1 MSTWTPAGP
10 AILFTPA
17 DRPDRF
23 AKAIDRA
30 DMVILDL
37 EDGCQPHN
45 REEARR
51 AIESCDL
58 DPSRVIVRINP
69 PSSTDGALDLACVSK
84 TNFRQV
90 MVPKAE
96 GAQDIQAVSAVL
108 ADAHIIAL
116 IETPLGVLRADEV
129 AATNGVV
136 AMFWGAE
143 DLVAGLSGTA
153 SRHKDGS
160 YRDVA
165 KHARARV
172 QLAAAAFG
180 KAALDSV
187 FVDIPNTEGL
197 SAEAEDAAALGYAA
211 TVCIHPSQ
219 VDVIRAAYQPT
230 PEQLDWATR
239 LLKEAQQHRGAF
251 RFEGQMVDE
260 PLFRQ
265 AQAILSRAHAE
276 S

>member
-1 MSTWTPAGP
+1 MSTWTPTGP

-23 AKAIDRA
+23 HKAVERA

-45 REEARR
+45 REQARR

-90 MVPKAE
+90 MVSKAE

-251 RFEGQMVDE
+251 RFDGQMVDE

>member
-1 MSTWTPAGP
+1 MSTWTPTGP

-45 REEARR
+45 REQARR

-116 IETPLGVLRADEV
+116 IETPLGVLRVDEV

-197 SAEAEDAAALGYAA
+197 STEAEDAAALGYAA

-219 VDVIRAAYQPT
+219 VDVIRAAYQST

>member
-23 AKAIDRA
+23 HKAIDRA

-116 IETPLGVLRADEV
+116 VETPLGVLRADQV

-197 SAEAEDAAALGYAA
+197 STEAEDAAALGYAA

>member
-51 AIESCDL
+51 AIESCEL

-90 MVPKAE
+90 MVSKAE

-197 SAEAEDAAALGYAA
+197 STEAEDAAALGYAA

-219 VDVIRAAYQPT
+219 VDAIRAAYQPT

>member
-23 AKAIDRA
+23 HKAADRA

-37 EDGCQPHN
+37 EDGCQPRG

-51 AIESCDL
+51 AVESCDL

>member
-1 MSTWTPAGP
+1 MTSWTSLGP

-23 AKAIDRA
+23 AKAAERA

-37 EDGCQPHN
+37 EDGCQPQN
-45 REEARR
+45 RAEARQ
-51 AIESCDL
+51 AIAECAL
-58 DPSRVIVRINP
+58 DPERVIVRINP
-69 PSSTDGALDLACVSK
+69 PSTQDGAADLAMVAGTK
-84 TNFRQV
+84 FRQV

-96 GAQDIQAVSAVL
+96 GAADITAVTAVL
-108 ADAHIIAL
+108 SDAQVIAL

-129 AATNGVV
+129 AAQPAVV

-143 DLVAGLSGTA
+143 DLVAGLSGMT
-153 SRHKDGS
+153 SRFPDGS
-160 YRDVA
+160 YRGVA
-165 KHARARV
+165 KHARAHV

-197 SAEAEDAAALGYAA
+197 RAEVEDAAALGYAA

-219 VDVIRAAYQPT
+219 VAIIRDGYRPSET
-230 PEQLDWATR
+230 HIDWARR
-239 LLKEAQQHRGAF
+239 LLAEAEHNQGAF
-251 RFEGQMVDE
+251 AFEGRMVDE

-265 AQAILSRAHAE
+265 AQAILSRAHTE

>member
-1 MSTWTPAGP
+1 MSTWTPTGP

-23 AKAIDRA
+23 HKAVERA

-45 REEARR
+45 REQARR

-69 PSSTDGALDLACVSK
+69 PSSTDGALDLVCVSK

-90 MVPKAE
+90 MVSKAE

>member
-1 MSTWTPAGP
+1 MSGWTPLGP

-17 DRPDRF
+17 DRADRF
-23 AKAIDRA
+23 DKAAERA

-37 EDGCQPHN
+37 EDGCQPAN
-45 REEARR
+45 REQARR
-51 AIESCDL
+51 AIEACEL
-58 DPSRVIVRINP
+58 DPAKVIVRINP
-69 PSSTDGALDLACVSK
+69 PHSTDGALDLASVAR
-84 TNFRQV
+84 TPFRQV

-96 GAQDIQAVSAVL
+96 GTADIAAVTAVL
-108 ADAHIIAL
+108 NDAQVIAL
-116 IETPLGVLRADEV
+116 IETPRGVLRADDV
-129 AATNGVV
+129 AEAPAVV

-153 SRHKDGS
+153 SRHADGT

-172 QLAAAAFG
+172 QLAAAAFD

-187 FVDIPNTEGL
+187 YIDIPNKDGL
-197 SAEAEDAAALGYAA
+197 RAEVEDAAALGYAA

-219 VDVIRAAYQPT
+219 VEVIREAYQPT
-230 PEQLDWATR
+230 PEKVEWATR
-239 LLKEAQQHRGAF
+239 LLKEAEKNQGAF
-251 RFEGQMVDE
+251 SFDGRMVDE

-265 AQAILSRAHAE
+265 AQAIINRVRTE

>member
-1 MSTWTPAGP
+1 MSTWTPLGP

-17 DRPDRF
+17 DRADRF
-23 AKAIDRA
+23 AKAAERA

-37 EDGCQPHN
+37 EDGCQPAN
-45 REEARR
+45 RGEARK
-51 AIESCDL
+51 AIAACMLPPEQ
-58 DPSRVIVRINP
+58 VIVRINP
-69 PSSTDGALDLACVSK
+69 PTTADGAHDLSMLAK
-84 TNFRQV
+84 TAFTQI
-90 MVPKAE
+90 MVPKVESATDVAAVTAVIPN
-96 GAQDIQAVSAVL
+96 AQV
-108 ADAHIIAL
+108 IAL

-129 AATNGVV
+129 AAANSVV

-153 SRHKDGS
+153 SRFPNGS
-160 YRDVA
+160 YRGVA

-187 FVDIPNTEGL
+187 YIDIPNKEGL
-197 SAEAEDAAALGYAA
+197 KAEAEDAAALGYSA

-219 VDVIRAAYQPT
+219 ADVIREAYRPS
-230 PEQLDWATR
+230 PEKVDWARR
-239 LLKEAQQHRGAF
+239 LLKEAETNTGAF
-251 RFEGQMVDE
+251 TFESHMVDE

-265 AQAILSRAHAE
+265 AQAILSRVRTE